1 MRGRFESIEGDGYTV
16 IIDYAHSADA
26 LENILLTVKEFAKGK
41 IITVFGCGGDRD
53 PLKRP
58 EMGKVARTH
67 SDQCII
73 TSDNPRS
80 EDPLKIISN
89 IEKGVQFTNCNYI
102 KIVDRKKAIH
112 SALDQASNED
122 VVIIAGKGHED
133 YQEINGKKFYFDDRE
148 VVLSYLNDTSTK

>member
-1 MRGRFESIEGDGYTV
+1 M
-16 IIDYAHSADA
+16 
-26 LENILLTVKEFAKGK
+26 
-41 IITVFGCGGDRD
+41 
-53 PLKRP
+53 
-58 EMGKVARTH
+58 
-67 SDQCII
+67 
-73 TSDNPRS
+73 
-80 EDPLKIISN
+80 KIISD